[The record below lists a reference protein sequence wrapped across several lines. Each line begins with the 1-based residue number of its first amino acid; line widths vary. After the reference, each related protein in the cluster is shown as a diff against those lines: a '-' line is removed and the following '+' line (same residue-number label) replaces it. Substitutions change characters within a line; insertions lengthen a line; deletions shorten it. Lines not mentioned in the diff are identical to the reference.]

1 VEDAGASGDGAKDGG
16 SVEEVGR
23 EDGDAGGGGGME
35 GEEMRGVG
43 AGDDGGVDG
52 VAMVLVLQ
60 EGSNQ
65 PRTDETVGAGH
76 AHNLIARVF
85 VGHGNV
91 NGFLLIELI
100 PT

>member
-1 VEDAGASGDGAKDGG
+1 MEYAGASGDGAEDGG
-16 SVEEVGR
+16 SVEEVGG

-43 AGDDGGVDG
+43 AGEDGGVDG

-65 PRTDETVGAGH
+65 PRTDETVCAGH
-76 AHNLIARVF
+76 AHNLLARVF
-85 VGHGNV
+85 VGHGNG
-91 NGFLLIELI
+91 NGFQLNKLI